1 LASRKDGEKK
11 VVTRNRRAKHDYAIK
26 DTYEAGLVLQG
37 TEVKSL
43 REGRATITE
52 GFVQVKANEAWLF
65 QTHIPE
71 YAYGNINNHEPTR
84 PRKLLMKRNQID
96 KLRVSLDVQGFTGV
110 PMEIYFK
117 DGYAKLYFGIG
128 KGKKHYDKRQDAK
141 AKTDRREMRERY

>member
-1 LASRKDGEKK
+1 MIIVPRWVTIGGTELGLWAGQRLLEACTGNGAGLLLLDSGHESAFNRTLTGRNQAVASRKDGEKK

-65 QTHIPE
+65 QTHPGI
-71 YAYGNINNHEPTR
+71 
-84 PRKLLMKRNQID
+84 
-96 KLRVSLDVQGFTGV
+96 RV
-110 PMEIYFK
+110 
-117 DGYAKLYFGIG
+117 
-128 KGKKHYDKRQDAK
+128 RQHQ
-141 AKTDRREMRERY
+141 